1 MWLFIGIA
9 VMAVIGFILRPL
21 SSLLAMAKFL
31 AFAVAAVAGFVWYMG
46 GPADLYAAPTILGAL
61 AWIGLMFVP
70 QPRFG

>member
-1 MWLFIGIA
+1 
-9 VMAVIGFILRPL
+9 
-21 SSLLAMAKFL
+21 MAKFL